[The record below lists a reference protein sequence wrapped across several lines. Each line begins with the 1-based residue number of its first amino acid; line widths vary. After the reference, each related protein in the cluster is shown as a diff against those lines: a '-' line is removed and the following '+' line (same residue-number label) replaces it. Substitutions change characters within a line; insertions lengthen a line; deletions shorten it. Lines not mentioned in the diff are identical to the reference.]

1 MPTTKKRSTGKDA
14 ISLLKQDHK
23 KVRQL
28 LKRFE
33 SDGTEELLGEIE
45 NELRIHTTIEE
56 EIFYPAFRAAVEG
69 EDDKERLYYEALEEH
84 HVVDLVLPEIK
95 AEHEG
100 SVGFQAKG
108 KVLKD
113 LV

>member
-1 MPTTKKRSTGKDA
+1 MRSSFFIPVGGTMPTTKKRSTGKDA

-45 NELRIHTTIEE
+45 NELKIHTTIEE
-56 EIFYPAFRAAVEG
+56 EIFYPAFHAAVEG
-69 EDDKERLYYEALEEH
+69 SEDKERLYYEALEEH

-95 AEHEG
+95 AE
-100 SVGFQAKG
+100 
-108 KVLKD
+108 
-113 LV
+113 